1 MWALLLHCGNRP
13 ADALASQ
20 FIRAIWNHMANSTGI
35 MAVLEQYG
43 MEMNSRFVVAAAG
56 AEGEEL
62 VRMRLP
68 KDRLQ

>member
-1 MWALLLHCGNRP
+1 
-13 ADALASQ
+13 
-20 FIRAIWNHMANSTGI
+20 MANSTGI

-56 AEGEEL
+56 AEDEEL

-68 KDRLQ
+68 KDRLQWRYIGSRHCWAKRLSQRIC